1 MNEWLTVRIA
11 QKQREATDIVSFKL
25 VDPTGGALPGFTA
38 GAHIDVEVAS
48 GLTRQYSICNK
59 PGDDYYMIAVLLEP
73 ASRGGSIAMQSLVEG
88 TLIRISKPKNHFALT
103 PDATRTLLFAGGIGV
118 TPLLSMA
125 EHLSRHH
132 AEFHLHYCARSRDRM
147 AFVDR
152 IQHASFADK
161 VSLHLDDGP
170 FAQRLAPERMLA
182 NVDKE
187 THIYVCGPPGF
198 MNWILHT
205 ARSNGW
211 SEHQLHTEYFSN
223 IPVAGENSLEAFE
236 VELAS
241 THQVFLVEAGQ
252 SITNVLRAN
261 GVYIPT
267 SCEQGVCGTCLTNV
281 IEGIPDHRDAF
292 LTEDERKANQMMLPC
307 CSRSK
312 SPKLILDL

>member
-1 MNEWLTVRIA
+1 MNDWLTVRIA
-11 QKQREATDIVSFKL
+11 LKHQEAEDIVSFKL
-25 VDPTGGALPGFTA
+25 VDPDGGALPAFDA
-38 GAHIDVEVAS
+38 GAHVDVEVS
-48 GLTRQYSICNK
+48 PGLTRQYSLCNR
-59 PGDDYYMIAVLLEP
+59 PGDTHYVIAVLLEP
-73 ASRGGSIAMQSLVEG
+73 ASRGGSVAMQSLVEG
-88 TLIRISKPKNHFALT
+88 TLLKISKPKNHFALA
-103 PDATRTLLFAGGIGV
+103 PEAKRTLLFAGGIGV

-125 EHLSRHH
+125 EELAQHG
-132 AEFHLHYCARSRDRM
+132 AEFHLHYCARTRDRM

-152 IQHASFADK
+152 IHHTSFADK
-161 VSLHLDDGP
+161 VSLHFDDGP
-170 FAQRLAPERMLA
+170 FAQRLAPERELVS
-182 NVDKE
+182 VDKD
-187 THIYVCGPPGF
+187 THIYVCGPTGF

-205 ARSNGW
+205 ARSTGW

-223 IPVAGENSLEAFE
+223 TPLPGENSLETFE

-241 THQVFLVEAGQ
+241 THQLFTVEAGQ

-312 SPKLILDL
+312 SPKLVLDL